1 MEEKLVASVNPGQL
15 TQPVLSHADD
25 ASWVR
30 GSKACF
36 RLVLEVLGFAGP
48 FVAAGEL
55 IGEYAT
61 DDALKKIVA
70 AMLALG
76 GLRWFIKEIIKQH
89 YSDEDQNSCKLG
101 PVQVIE
107 GIFTFIL
114 QVPGAMGAIW
124 GGSDVLRVRD
134 EHTEAGWKWASYG
147 AGLMALPL
155 WYIGLFEKRDKWL
168 STEGR
173 ISQFLKFYIAL
184 VMFVQQVLGAGGAI
198 WGPSSA
204 LGVRPNM
211 VSDDTV
217 DYVAMGAMVLGL
229 FYWGSDLC
237 EMYNDYKR
245 MHAYPGSGLGPNSK
259 GEHQLLS
266 QV

>member
-1 MEEKLVASVNPGQL
+1 MEEVLVSVNSGQL
-15 TQPVLSHADD
+15 TQPVLSHADG
-25 ASWVR
+25 ASWVG

-89 YSDEDQNSCKLG
+89 YSDEDKKSCKSG

-114 QVPGAMGAIW
+114 QVSGAMGAIW
-124 GGSDVLRVRD
+124 GGSDVLRVRN
-134 EHTEAGWKWASYG
+134 EHTEVGWKWASYG

-155 WYIGLFEKRDKWL
+155 WFMGLFEKRDRWL

-173 ISQFLKFYIAL
+173 IPQFFMVYSAL
-184 VMFVQQVLGAGGAI
+184 VMFIQQVFGAGGAI

-237 EMYNDYKR
+237 EMYNGYKM
-245 MHAYPGSGLGPNSK
+245 MHAYSGSGRGSNSK
-259 GEHQLLS
+259 VEHQLLS
-266 QV
+266 RV

>member
-1 MEEKLVASVNPGQL
+1 MEEGQVVSVNLGQL
-15 TQPVLSHADD
+15 SQPVLSHADD
-25 ASWVR
+25 ASWERGLKAWVR
-30 GSKACF
+30 GLKACF

-76 GLRWFIKEIIKQH
+76 GLRWFIKEITKQNCP
-89 YSDEDQNSCKLG
+89 DKDQKSYKSG

-134 EHTEAGWKWASYG
+134 EHAEVGWKWASYG
-147 AGLMALPL
+147 AGLIALPL
-155 WYIGLFEKRDKWL
+155 WLMGLFKKRDKWL
-168 STEGR
+168 STEGW
-173 ISQFLKFYIAL
+173 IPQFFMVYSAL
-184 VMFVQQVLGAGGAI
+184 VMFIQQVFGAGGAI

-229 FYWGSDLC
+229 FYWGSELLQ
-237 EMYNDYKR
+237 
-245 MHAYPGSGLGPNSK
+245 MHAYPDPGLGPNSH